1 MVNNVKRGNVY
12 ENNAITFC
20 NCQISTR
27 NIKDIA
33 IDVNFLLL
41 DDTEKLTVNYE
52 VKTLSDYFKIT
63 TMKFNHGK
71 SIT

>member
-1 MVNNVKRGNVY
+1 MLSVEMFTKTMPSVSATVRFLHGILK
-12 ENNAITFC
+12 ILHLTW
-20 NCQISTR
+20 
-27 NIKDIA
+27 
-33 IDVNFLLL
+33 NFLLL

-52 VKTLSDYFKIT
+52 VKTLSDDFKIT